1 MAATKPTTTTAPRRS
16 GRETTKRV
24 PFGYE
29 VTAAPA
35 KRKSTT
41 TKKKATGGKVA
52 SGRVTKTKVGPVK
65 RVKQVASGLKEKA
78 EGKIERKPGKK
89 VCQRAL
95 YTRVILKLRMRD

>member
-24 PFGYE
+24 LFGYE

-35 KRKSTT
+35 KRKTA
-41 TKKKATGGKVA
+41 TKKKATGSKVA

-89 VCQRAL
+89 VRCRL
-95 YTRVILKLRMRD
+95 LK